1 MIMLNN
7 HLKTFQR
14 TLLALLMTTIAALP
28 AMASESHAD
37 DWASPRSIVHALHE
51 TISAGPGEQRDWD
64 RYRDLFLDG
73 AMISMAIKSPRAP
86 GIMAATTEELIE
98 QTEANYGSTGFHEI
112 PLIVDVA
119 EFGALAVVTNSFEVK
134 LRRDDAEPL
143 MRGLNHF
150 QLLNDGERWWIVSNI
165 STVESGDWK
174 LPAAFDPDRTSEGT
188 R

>member
-1 MIMLNN
+1 MLNK
-7 HLKTFQR
+7 HLKTSLDAFGA
-14 TLLALLMTTIAALP
+14 LILASTTVMP
-28 AMASESHAD
+28 AVASESHAD
-37 DWASPRSIVHALHE
+37 DWASPFSIVHALHE

-73 AMISMAIKSPRAP
+73 AMVSMAIKSPRAP

-98 QTEANYGSTGFHEI
+98 QTEASYGSTGFHEI
-112 PLIVDVA
+112 PLIFEVA
-119 EFGALAVVTNSFEVK
+119 EFGAMALVTNSFEVK
-134 LRRDDAEPL
+134 LRLEDPEPL

-174 LPAAFDPDRTSEGT
+174 LPDAFDPNQTSEGT